1 MSAQQRR
8 SACIRPRKGF
18 TLVELL
24 VVIAI
29 IGLLVALLLPAVQ
42 AARESARRTE
52 CTSNLKNL
60 ALGCLNYESSK
71 RTFPAGASYVGTPQR
86 GIDGFSWQV
95 SVLSYVEDAAVA
107 QAISTA
113 VDERNRT
120 TPAEPLHAYDDTLR
134 PINEHPSSVFHCP
147 SDGEVVDNL
156 ASHVGMQASSYTAVT
171 GSAAS
176 RALDNDSLPT
186 TEPNRE
192 YLMGGYGAV
201 NADGVMYVAA
211 RTQAR
216 QIIDGLS
223 KTFLLGERW
232 YQLRAWTVGAFWID
246 EPPKYDAQGRPI
258 PPSRPVANSGVAAA
272 KNVDADY
279 PPNAD
284 LNKVGYFATHEDD
297 HRPGPYPGPP
307 TPMDML
313 FNDLLF
319 GSFHPGGTNF
329 AYADGHVDFIQD
341 SVDPQTYVAAASRDG
356 GEVAVE

>member
-1 MSAQQRR
+1 M
-8 SACIRPRKGF
+8 
-18 TLVELL
+18 VELL

-29 IGLLVALLLPAVQ
+29 IGVLVALLLPAIQ
-42 AARESARRTE
+42 AARESARRSE

-60 ALGCLNYESSK
+60 ALGCLDYESSK
-71 RTFPAGASYVGTPQR
+71 RAFPAGASYVGRPKR

-107 QAISTA
+107 QAINAA

-120 TPAEPLHAYDDTLR
+120 TPADPLHAYDETLR
-134 PINEHPSSVFHCP
+134 PINENPSGVLLCP

-156 ASHVGMQASSYTAVT
+156 ASHVGMQASSYAAVA

-176 RALDNDSLPT
+176 RALDSDALPK
-186 TEPNRE
+186 TEPNRD
-192 YLMGGYGAV
+192 YLMGEYGAV
-201 NADGVMYVAA
+201 NTDGVMYVAA

-216 QIIDGLS
+216 QIVDGLS

-232 YQLRAWTVGAFWID
+232 YQLRAWTVGAFWFD
-246 EPPKYDAQGRPI
+246 EPPTYDAQGRPI
-258 PPSRPVANSGVAAA
+258 PPSRPVANSGVSAA

-284 LNKVGYFATHEDD
+284 LNQVGYFATHEDD

-307 TPMDML
+307 TPKDML

-319 GSFHPGGTNF
+319 GSFHTGGTNF
-329 AYADGHVDFIQD
+329 AYADGHVEFVHDD
-341 SVDPQTYVAAASRDG
+341 VDPQVYVAAASRNG
-356 GEVAVE
+356 GEAGQN

>member
-1 MSAQQRR
+1 
-8 SACIRPRKGF
+8 
-18 TLVELL
+18 L

-29 IGLLVALLLPAVQ
+29 IGVLVALLLPAVQ
-42 AARESARRTE
+42 AARESARRSE

-71 RTFPAGASYVGTPQR
+71 RVFPAGASYVGKPQR

-95 SVLSYVEDAAVA
+95 ALLGFVEEPAVAQTINAAVA
-107 QAISTA
+107 
-113 VDERNRT
+113 ERAST
-120 TPAEPLHAYDDTLR
+120 TPADPLHAYDDTLR
-134 PINEHPSSVFHCP
+134 PINENASPVLQCP
-147 SDGEVVDNL
+147 SDGEAVDNL
-156 ASHVGMQASSYTAVT
+156 ASHAGMQASSYTAVA

-176 RALDNDSLPT
+176 RALDNDVLGT
-186 TEPNRE
+186 TEPNSDYFVGE
-192 YLMGGYGAV
+192 YGPV
-201 NADGVMYVAA
+201 NTDGVMHVAA

-232 YQLRAWTVGAFWID
+232 YQLRAWTVGAFWFD
-246 EPPKYDAQGRPI
+246 APPTYDAQGRPI

-284 LNKVGYFATHEDD
+284 LNAVGYFATHEDD
-297 HRPGPYPGPP
+297 HRPSPYPGPP
-307 TPMDML
+307 TPKEML

-319 GSFHPGGTNF
+319 GSFHSGGTNF
-329 AYADGHVDFIQD
+329 AFADGHVELIHDD
-341 SVDPQTYVAAASRDG
+341 VEPRVYVAAASRAA
-356 GEVAVE
+356 GEIAVK

>member
-1 MSAQQRR
+1 MNIQARYSV
-8 SACIRPRKGF
+8 SPRPRKGF

-60 ALGCLNYESSK
+60 ALGCLNFESAK
-71 RTFPAGASYVGTPQR
+71 RAFPAGASYVGKPQR

-120 TPAEPLHAYDDTLR
+120 MPAEPLHAYDDTLR
-134 PINEHPSSVFHCP
+134 PINENPSGVFLCP

-156 ASHVGMQASSYTAVT
+156 ASHAGMQASSYTAVA

-176 RALDNDSLPT
+176 RALDDDSLPKA
-186 TEPNRE
+186 EPNQD
-192 YLMGGYGAV
+192 YLMGEYGAV
-201 NADGVMYVAA
+201 NTDGVMYVAA

-216 QIIDGLS
+216 QIVDGLS

-232 YQLRAWTVGAFWID
+232 YQLRAWTVGAFWYD
-246 EPPKYDAQGRPI
+246 EPPRYDAQGRPI

-284 LNKVGYFATHEDD
+284 LNQVGYFATHEDD

-307 TPMDML
+307 TPKDML

-319 GSFHPGGTNF
+319 GSFHTGGTNF
-329 AYADGHVDFIQD
+329 AFADGHVDFVRDDIESQ
-341 SVDPQTYVAAASRDG
+341 VYVAAASRAGAEAG
-356 GEVAVE
+356 GD